1 MVSACT
7 KLLIF
12 TYCIIGQC
20 AMAQIAM
27 PSGGVT
33 GPKATSRNDAVV
45 IWGGGDAVTEH
56 GQALQ
61 PTEIWAVCDKIEQD
75 IEGTD
80 LAKIAQD
87 IELTDVDKNEQ
98 DTKMTDLDRIL
109 HDIELTDVDKNEQDI
124 ELTDLATNEQDIGL
138 TDVDKIEPA
147 PSNHWGRWPRRLSDK
162 PTPPWRIP
170 HKALWIVHED
180 QSQPLP
186 LAKNVQDRHHGRR
199 QNG

>member
-1 MVSACT
+1 
-7 KLLIF
+7 
-12 TYCIIGQC
+12 
-20 AMAQIAM
+20 MAQIAM
-27 PSGGVT
+27 P
-33 GPKATSRNDAVV
+33 TSRKGAVV

-61 PTEIWAVCDKIEQD
+61 ATGIWVVCDKIEQD
-75 IEGTD
+75 IEGTG

-109 HDIELTDVDKNEQDI
+109 HDIELTDPAKIAQDELTDVDKNEQDI

-186 LAKNVQDRHHGRR
+186 LAKKRPRPPSWPPPKWLTALPAPPLQLTDVG
-199 QNG
+199 